1 MNFVDYLELNRRSN
15 PDQIAIRTETNTWT
29 YEELVRDVRRFANVL
44 QSDGI
49 SSESHVAVMLPNT
62 YEFAVAL
69 FGSLARNQLTG
80 LIDPRSKRGELETL
94 ITQMDPAAIVTTAE
108 NADSVREIDQSI
120 SVYCTE
126 AGDGVGQDFWEQ
138 TEAASAEFRVPET
151 LGEEE
156 ALMLHTSGST
166 GQPKAVVHTHGS
178 FIAVSDL
185 ATISYE
191 LHSDTTHLA
200 ALPLYHCW
208 GLMNLGATLK
218 IGGEIVLMNRWNP
231 EEAMERID
239 EYGIDFF
246 SGVPAMYK
254 DLMASPQ
261 SDQWQP
267 TSLEVAITG
276 GARVPS
282 ELIPDAE
289 ALLECP
295 VFNGW
300 GMTETFAAGVW
311 EEPSQERRIPSVGT
325 SSDRLF
331 EVKVIDQEDG
341 SELPS
346 GEAGEL
352 LVRGDAVMK
361 RYLGQPSE
369 TSDVFSGEWLRTG
382 DIARIDQDGY
392 VYLQDREKYMII
404 TGGEN
409 IYPQEVEDVIEE
421 LDGVR
426 NAVVVA
432 KPDERKG
439 EKPVAF
445 VERTDQSELTE
456 AEIKSHCLD
465 QLAAFKHP
473 RTVTFIDDPPRNS
486 VGKIQRTA
494 LEEEIVD

>member
-1 MNFVDYLELNRRSN
+1 MNFVDYLELHRRSN
-15 PDQIAIRTETNTWT
+15 PAQTAIRSDSDSWT
-29 YEELVRDVRRFANVL
+29 YEELLHDVRRFATVL
-44 QSDGI
+44 GRDEI

-69 FGSLARNQLTG
+69 FGALARNHMTG
-80 LIDPRSKRGELETL
+80 LIDPRSKHGELEAL
-94 ITQMDPAAIVTTAE
+94 LSQMEPAAVVTTAE
-108 NADSVREIDQSI
+108 NAGSIRDIDPDVTI
-120 SVYCTE
+120 YCTE
-126 AGDGVGQDFWEQ
+126 AVDGAHLDFWGEIE
-138 TEAASAEFRVPET
+138 TASGEFRVPET
-151 LGEEE
+151 LGERE

-166 GQPKAVVHTHGS
+166 GQPKAVVHTHDS

-191 LHSDTTHLA
+191 LHSDTTYLA

-218 IGGEIVLMNRWNP
+218 IGGEVVLLDRWNP
-231 EEAMERID
+231 EVAMKRID
-239 EYGIDFF
+239 EHEIDFF
-246 SGVPAMYK
+246 SGVPTMYK
-254 DLMASPQ
+254 DLMASAA
-261 SDQWQP
+261 SDAWNP
-267 TSLEVAITG
+267 ASLEVAITG

-282 ELIPDAE
+282 DLIPDAE

-295 VFNGW
+295 VLNGW

-311 EEPSQERRIPSVGT
+311 EEPSVERRIPSVGT

-331 EVKVIDQEDG
+331 EVKVVDQEDG
-341 SELPS
+341 TELPR
-346 GEAGEL
+346 GEVGEL

-361 RYLGQPSE
+361 RYLGQPTE
-369 TSDVFSGEWLRTG
+369 TTDVFSGEWLHTG
-382 DIARIDQDGY
+382 DIARIDRDGY

-421 LDGVR
+421 LDGVQ

-445 VERTDQSELTE
+445 VERKGRSEIT
-456 AEIKSHCLD
+456 ADEIKTHCLD
-465 QLAAFKHP
+465 HLAAYKHP

-486 VGKIQRTA
+486 VGKIQRSE
-494 LEEEIVD
+494 LEEQAVE